1 MYLIQKSWSSINN
14 SLVIVKIFV
23 LSLKDE
29 TSIIIN
35 QFWNSRTFFLLACGQ
50 KQRKFQN
57 WLMIR
62 LVLSFKLKTKYL
74 YQTFQ
79 NYPWL
84 FICQWE
90 GSFKLARKLLLFV
103 FPRKVN
109 DSISTLHLKLAI
121 KFWHPRHKVI
131 LLCSKGCMYI
141 LESYQ
146 EGIWTCRDRGKTK
159 EILKLAY
166 RG

>member
-1 MYLIQKSWSSINN
+1 MIKSLSKY
-14 SLVIVKIFV
+14 IVKG
-23 LSLKDE
+23 SLIGIENLDGHEMTISCWCLFKSEQLKKD
-29 TSIIIN
+29 
-35 QFWNSRTFFLLACGQ
+35 
-50 KQRKFQN
+50 
-57 WLMIR
+57 LM
-62 LVLSFKLKTKYL
+62 TMKYN
-74 YQTFQ
+74 QTFQ